1 MRPSDAVHAL
11 RQCVNGYASLT
22 TGCGQSGLDR
32 AGIRARALL
41 TIGRPCMSVTAE
53 IGDALAREFAL
64 PDAGTTTV
72 IVVRLLTATVLGGML
87 GLERE
92 SKGRAAGLK
101 THILVSIGSAL
112 FVMAPLLSGIA
123 PGEVT
128 RVMQGIVSGIGFLG
142 AGAIIKLERDERI
155 EGLTTAAGIWM
166 VSAVGMAAGMGM
178 EVLALVTTLIGLAVV
193 NTIPRIMRSEGA

>member
-1 MRPSDAVHAL
+1 
-11 RQCVNGYASLT
+11 
-22 TGCGQSGLDR
+22 
-32 AGIRARALL
+32 
-41 TIGRPCMSVTAE
+41 MSVTAE
-53 IGDALAREFAL
+53 IGQALAKEFAL

-72 IVVRLLTATVLGGML
+72 MAVRLLTATVLGGML

-92 SKGRAAGLK
+92 RKGRAAGLR

-123 PGEVT
+123 PGDVT

-142 AGAIIKLERDERI
+142 AGAIIKLERGERI

-178 EVLALVTTLIGLAVV
+178 EVMALVTTLIALAVV
-193 NTIPRIMRSEGA
+193 NTIPRIMRNEAP

>member
-1 MRPSDAVHAL
+1 
-11 RQCVNGYASLT
+11 
-22 TGCGQSGLDR
+22 
-32 AGIRARALL
+32 
-41 TIGRPCMSVTAE
+41 MSVTAE
-53 IGDALAREFAL
+53 IGQALAKEFAL
-64 PDAGTTTV
+64 PDAGTITV

-112 FVMAPLLSGIA
+112 FVMAPLLMGIA
-123 PGEVT
+123 PGDVT

-178 EVLALVTTLIGLAVV
+178 EVMALATTLIGLAVV
-193 NTIPRIMRSEGA
+193 NTIPRIMRNQEQ

>member
-1 MRPSDAVHAL
+1 
-11 RQCVNGYASLT
+11 
-22 TGCGQSGLDR
+22 
-32 AGIRARALL
+32 
-41 TIGRPCMSVTAE
+41 MSVTAE
-53 IGDALAREFAL
+53 IGQALAKEFAL

-72 IVVRLLTATVLGGML
+72 IVVRLFTAMVLGGML

-101 THILVSIGSAL
+101 THMLVSIGSAL
-112 FVMAPLLSGIA
+112 FVMAPLLMGIA
-123 PGEVT
+123 PGDVT

-178 EVLALVTTLIGLAVV
+178 EVMALATTLIGLAVV
-193 NTIPRIMRSEGA
+193 NTIPRIMRNEEQ

>member
-1 MRPSDAVHAL
+1 
-11 RQCVNGYASLT
+11 
-22 TGCGQSGLDR
+22 
-32 AGIRARALL
+32 
-41 TIGRPCMSVTAE
+41 MSVTAE
-53 IGDALAREFAL
+53 IGQALAKEFAL
-64 PDAGTTTV
+64 PDADTTTIV
-72 IVVRLLTATVLGGML
+72 VVRLLTATVLGGML

-123 PGEVT
+123 PGDVT

-142 AGAIIKLERDERI
+142 AGAIIKLEHDKRI

-178 EVLALVTTLIGLAVV
+178 EVMALVTTLIGLAVV
-193 NTIPRIMRSEGA
+193 NTIPRFMRNEGQ

>member
-1 MRPSDAVHAL
+1 
-11 RQCVNGYASLT
+11 
-22 TGCGQSGLDR
+22 
-32 AGIRARALL
+32 
-41 TIGRPCMSVTAE
+41 MSVTAE
-53 IGDALAREFAL
+53 IGQALAKEFAL

-72 IVVRLLTATVLGGML
+72 IVVRLFTALVLGGML

-101 THILVSIGSAL
+101 THMLVSIGSAL
-112 FVMAPLLSGIA
+112 FVMAPLLMGIA
-123 PGEVT
+123 PGDVT

-178 EVLALVTTLIGLAVV
+178 EVMALATTLIALAVV
-193 NTIPRIMRSEGA
+193 NTIPRIMRNEEQ

>member
-1 MRPSDAVHAL
+1 
-11 RQCVNGYASLT
+11 
-22 TGCGQSGLDR
+22 
-32 AGIRARALL
+32 
-41 TIGRPCMSVTAE
+41 MSVTAE
-53 IGDALAREFAL
+53 IGEALAREFAL
-64 PDAGTTTV
+64 PDAGTVTT
-72 IVVRLLTATVLGGML
+72 IVVRLLTAAVLGGML
-87 GLERE
+87 GIERE
-92 SKGRAAGLK
+92 RKGRAAGLK

-166 VSAVGMAAGMGM
+166 VSAVGMAAGMGLEIM
-178 EVLALVTTLIGLAVV
+178 ALATTLVALGVV
-193 NTIPRIMRSEGA
+193 NMIPKITGKDEH